1 MLLLPGESYVEF
13 QLAAQRVCPD
23 SFVCVA
29 GYGEG
34 ATGYIPTD
42 QHVAEHDPNLAD
54 WCWVA
59 PGSEG
64 RLLETIR
71 AVLTEARPHPAR

>member
-1 MLLLPGESYVEF
+1 M
-13 QLAAQRVCPD
+13 RPD

-29 GYGEG
+29 GYGDG

-42 QHVAEHDPNLAD
+42 KHFAEGDSNLAD

-59 PGSEG
+59 PGSEPRMLKAIG
-64 RLLETIR
+64 D
-71 AVLTEARPHPAR
+71 VLVPHDRSQSVNQGSHLN

>member
-1 MLLLPGESYVEF
+1 V
-13 QLAAQRVCPD
+13 
-23 SFVCVA
+23 FVCVA
-29 GYGEG
+29 GYGDG

-42 QHVAEHDPNLAD
+42 QHFTEHDTNLED

-64 RLLETIR
+64 RLREAIQK
-71 AVLTEARPHPAR
+71 VLQR